1 MCVCAHV
8 RENAWILSHYIHIYI
23 IIVITTDLSSDY
35 IRKWSLALRDMM
47 SLVKGMLQDKSPA
60 VPKVVN
66 KGQVEK
72 SKFYVHYSKC

>member
-1 MCVCAHV
+1 M
-8 RENAWILSHYIHIYI
+8 HYIYIYI
-23 IIVITTDLSSDY
+23 IIITDLSSDC
-35 IRKWSLALRDMM
+35 IRKWSLALRDVM
-47 SLVKGMLQDKSPA
+47 SLVKGMLQDDSPA

>member
-1 MCVCAHV
+1 M
-8 RENAWILSHYIHIYI
+8 HYIYIYI
-23 IIVITTDLSSDY
+23 TIITDLSSDC
-35 IRKWSLALRDMM
+35 IRKWSLALRDVM
-47 SLVKGMLQDKSPA
+47 SLVKGMLQDDSPA

>member
-1 MCVCAHV
+1 M
-8 RENAWILSHYIHIYI
+8 HYIYIYI
-23 IIVITTDLSSDY
+23 IIITDLSSDC
-35 IRKWSLALRDMM
+35 IRKWSLALRDVT
-47 SLVKGMLQDKSPA
+47 SLVKGMLQDDSPA

>member
-1 MCVCAHV
+1 
-8 RENAWILSHYIHIYI
+8 
-23 IIVITTDLSSDY
+23 
-35 IRKWSLALRDMM
+35 M

-72 SKFYVHYSKC
+72 SKFYVHYLKC

>member
-1 MCVCAHV
+1 MCTCVCV
-8 RENAWILSHYIHIYI
+8 NAQINMYYIYIYI
-23 IIVITTDLSSDY
+23 IIITDLFSDC

-47 SLVKGMLQDKSPA
+47 SLVEGMLQDNNPL
-60 VPKVVN
+60 VPKVVK

>member
-1 MCVCAHV
+1 MRARVC
-8 RENAWILSHYIHIYI
+8 ECIDICIIHIYI
-23 IIVITTDLSSDY
+23 IITTDVSSDC

-47 SLVKGMLQDKSPA
+47 SSIKGILQDNNPV